1 MRAATARLLRREAV
15 MGLLRVG
22 PPQLGRL
29 RFGPWRGD
37 ARVAC
42 IAPTRLAFGP
52 VSAADVRDC
61 VERASHAGYDQ
72 VLTAALARRDQPPF
86 LESGFEVEQRLHL
99 LVHPLDRLPRVD
111 PGVSIHRARRRDRP
125 DVLDVDHAA
134 FEPFWRLDEPGL
146 SDALAATTAV
156 RFRLARSGGD
166 VVGYAITGRAEH
178 RGYVQRLAVSPAVQ
192 GRGVG
197 AALLIDGL
205 RWLRRR
211 GARDAV
217 VNTQEGNDRSL
228 RLYQRTGF
236 IVQPE
241 GLAVLARPLVGPSGR
256 PDGSGWP
263 PA

>member
-37 ARVAC
+37 ARV
-42 IAPTRLAFGP
+42 
-52 VSAADVRDC
+52 
-61 VERASHAGYDQ
+61 
-72 VLTAALARRDQPPF
+72 
-86 LESGFEVEQRLHL
+86 
-99 LVHPLDRLPRVD
+99 
-111 PGVSIHRARRRDRP
+111 SIHGARRRDRP

-156 RFRLARSGGD
+156 RFRLARAGGD

-211 GARDAV
+211 GAPAPG
-217 VNTQEGNDRSL
+217 VNT
-228 RLYQRTGF
+228 
-236 IVQPE
+236 P
-241 GLAVLARPLVGPSGR
+241 
-256 PDGSGWP
+256 
-263 PA
+263 